1 MKFLILVFLLASFNA
16 FACLNL
22 EGSLAVDGELFKFN
36 QKCDNAKKYSF
47 PLGNF
52 ILNMTVEPGN
62 GKIHPVIY
70 TVHEKK
76 GITLTLVTKGD
87 DELTEGT
94 TKEIY
99 AKGEENQPNTII
111 ILKLKNI

>member
-1 MKFLILVFLLASFNA
+1 MKFLTLLVLFASFNT

-36 QKCDNAKKYSF
+36 QKCDHAKNYSF

-52 ILNMTVEPGN
+52 ILNMTVDPAK
-62 GKIHPVIY
+62 GKTHPVTY
-70 TVHEKK
+70 SVFEKK
-76 GITLTLVTKGD
+76 GVKLTLVTKGD
-87 DELTEGT
+87 DELTEGAA
-94 TKEIY
+94 KEIY

-111 ILKLKNI
+111 ILKLNNI